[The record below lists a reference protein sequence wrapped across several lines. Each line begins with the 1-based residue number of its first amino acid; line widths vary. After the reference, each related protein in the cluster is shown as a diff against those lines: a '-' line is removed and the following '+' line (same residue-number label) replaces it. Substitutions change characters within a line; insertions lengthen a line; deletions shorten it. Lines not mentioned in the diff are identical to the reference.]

1 MIWASAGF
9 SEPEKASVGEQVDDV
24 RAAARRDGFAVR
36 YSRLAPHQGAA
47 SHLFVLAKRV
57 AQKDAARRP
66 SDEVRLYDV
75 AGGELRLALAFR
87 PDVRFPEAPD
97 RPAPTAFH
105 VWTVVDVDGDG
116 QKEILA
122 SYDANQA
129 GAEFQRA
136 PVVIARDAARGVYAL
151 TPLLPV
157 HRLGSASAGLPA
169 YGFGPAGV
177 RAAPHLWVSEL
188 ALDRGRLFLP
198 GHVILATS
206 VVLVGGDPQHLS
218 ITVKPA
224 DPSLGIDRHVRLWEL
239 DVSGAR
245 PRVRPLCPQATRGTV
260 VRLPARQLQS
270 RAFLARPLVD
280 AMTAAGIGV
289 GEFARGRCVDAAS

>member
-1 MIWASAGF
+1 
-9 SEPEKASVGEQVDDV
+9 
-24 RAAARRDGFAVR
+24 
-36 YSRLAPHQGAA
+36 
-47 SHLFVLAKRV
+47 
-57 AQKDAARRP
+57 
-66 SDEVRLYDV
+66 VRLYDI

-129 GAEFQRA
+129 GAEFQRV
-136 PVVIARDAARGVYAL
+136 PVVIARDAARGLYAL

-157 HRLGSASAGLPA
+157 RTLRAASAGLPA

-177 RAAPHLWVSEL
+177 HGAPQVWVSEL

-198 GHVILATS
+198 GHAILATS
-206 VVLVGGDPQHLS
+206 VVLAGGDPQHLS
-218 ITVKPA
+218 ITVKA
-224 DPSLGIDRHVRLWEL
+224 AGQSFGIDRHVRLWEL

-270 RAFLARPLVD
+270 GAFLGRPLAD
-280 AMTAAGIGV
+280 AMSAAGIGV
-289 GEFARGRCVDAAS
+289 GEFAHGRCLEAAS